1 MNSVFRLPSAAFAL
15 AAVSLAP
22 SAVVAFTPPDG
33 VFVESNGTLRV
44 SDAIVRFEV
53 AASDWTFFHND
64 KWGDV
69 ERAETEDILR
79 FRASFG
85 FGGEHGHD
93 RVPCEVEET
102 LRRTDPETLRVEVH
116 WRFKKSV
123 RTNAVFAGVHF
134 KFPISDFSID
144 GGPFAVP
151 SVFQSPVVRPRAP
164 ALAFST
170 TLRGGWRLDVS
181 GDLSLQ
187 LQDNRFWTGDTLS
200 ARIHSPESDGKV
212 RDTAL
217 AFSLHVSP
225 AGAVPLQLAE
235 KPRELLPCPGA
246 FDDLPGRIEIL
257 GFPFMVDNAAA
268 VADESGEASAIEL
281 LHAADWARQAGNL
294 FPRGVPVGRI
304 IVKWTDGGEPAL
316 IDVGAETD
324 VGHWADDGVSFPNA
338 SPAWTGG
345 GATLYASSFA
355 IPGAAPGRRI
365 ARVAFEKTH
374 PAATWFVAAATL
386 SSRLVAFPSGSG
398 SPRRDEEGPR
408 WARLDWQRNVAAGSA
423 LDFSF
428 IADSLAPAGRDG
440 FVTTTPDGFF
450 SFERAPD
457 RRVRFHGVNLCGDA
471 LFLEHWAADNLVET
485 LRRTGYNA
493 LRIHHHDA
501 KLVRDDAK
509 TSLELD
515 SERLEKLDYLIAVCK
530 KGGLYITTDLH
541 VGRPF
546 RPADGIDC
554 DDPETL
560 RNVKG
565 LLPVSEKA
573 RKNLK
578 AFARLWLGHVNPY
591 TGLALKDDP
600 VLATLS
606 LVNEEMLELAW
617 GRSPELASRYRVRFA
632 KWKAD
637 NGLPPDDE
645 SSFGNFLNVVQRAL
659 LSELA
664 DFAKT
669 ELGVRCPIVPT
680 ASETGAR
687 YTRERT
693 IGDAMD
699 LHAYFSHPQFPERPW
714 CTPIRMSTRSP
725 VREAGDPLRK
735 KFPDRVTGKPLTISE
750 ICYCYPSPHR
760 MQGAPLLGACAGMQ
774 GWGGLWRYVW
784 SHSAERCVGLEPPM
798 VFDAAVDPFQQL
810 GDRIVAAL
818 FARGDMAPSTNR
830 LSWCVRDGGGDFP
843 DALREAGL
851 RAAVGCHL
859 PGANLPAGVREW
871 SSGDG
876 LPPSDPRFRLDPENG
891 TFAVVTPCTE
901 ALALERGNLAGDAL
915 AVSDADRECVVA
927 AISRDGA
934 SLRES
939 GDILLLH
946 LTNLSATGAQWDDDA
961 TIRSWGGF
969 PLLVE
974 RGSAHISL
982 AADGPRHVK
991 VLTADGKPVSEVPA
1005 TFENG
1010 RVSFVADIS
1019 ANLEVSRICY
1029 EILK

>member
-1 MNSVFRLPSAAFAL
+1 MNAVFRLPSAAFAL
-15 AAVSLAP
+15 AAVSLVLSDA
-22 SAVVAFTPPDG
+22 VAFTPPDG

-44 SDAIVRFEV
+44 SDAMVRFEV

-79 FRASFG
+79 FRASFS
-85 FGGEHGHD
+85 FGGEHDHD

-102 LRRTDPETLRVEVH
+102 LRRTGPETLRVEAH
-116 WRFKKSV
+116 WRFKNPV
-123 RTNAVFAGVHF
+123 RPNAVFAGLQF
-134 KFPISDFSID
+134 KFPITDLSID
-144 GGPFAVP
+144 GEPFAVP
-151 SVFQSPVVRPRAP
+151 SVFQSPVVRLRAP
-164 ALAFST
+164 ALALST

-200 ARIHSPESDGKV
+200 ARIHSPESGGEV
-212 RDTAL
+212 LETAL
-217 AFSLHVSP
+217 AFNLRVSP
-225 AGAVPLQLAE
+225 PGAVPLPLAGR
-235 KPRELLPCPGA
+235 PGGDLPCAGA
-246 FDDLPGRIEIL
+246 LAGLPERMEIL
-257 GFPFMVDNAAA
+257 GFPFVRDNGAAA
-268 VADESGEASAIEL
+268 TNDLGEASAVEL

-294 FPRGVPVGRI
+294 FPRGAPVGRI
-304 IVKWTDGGEPAL
+304 IVEWTDGGTPAR

-324 VGHWADDGVSFPNA
+324 VGHWADDGVAFSNA

-398 SPRRDEEGPR
+398 RPRWDEEGPR
-408 WARLDWQRNVAAGSA
+408 WARLDWKRKVVAGSA

-450 SFERAPD
+450 SFEQAPEK
-457 RRVRFHGVNLCGDA
+457 RVRFHGVNLCGDA

-515 SERLEKLDYLIAVCK
+515 PERLEKLDYLIAACK

-546 RPADGIDC
+546 RPGDGMDC
-554 DDPETL
+554 DDTETL

-573 RKNLK
+573 RENLK
-578 AFARLWLGHVNPY
+578 AFARAWLGHVNPY

-617 GRSPELASRYRVRFA
+617 GRSPELASRYRALFA
-632 KWKAD
+632 KWKAGR
-637 NGLPPDDE
+637 GLPPDDE
-645 SSFGNFLNVVQRAL
+645 SSFNNFLDEVQCAL
-659 LSELA
+659 LRELA
-664 DFAKT
+664 DFVKID
-669 ELGVRCPIVPT
+669 LGVRCPIVPT

-735 KFPDRVTGKPLTISE
+735 KFPDRVTGKPLIISE

-760 MQGAPLLGACAGMQ
+760 TQGAPLLGACAGMQ

-843 DALREAGL
+843 DALRAAGL

-859 PGANLPAGVREW
+859 SGAALPAGVREW
-871 SSGDG
+871 SPGDG
-876 LPPSDPRFRLDPENG
+876 LSPSDPRFRLDPENG
-891 TFAVVTPCTE
+891 TFAAVTSCTE
-901 ALALERGNLAGDAL
+901 ALALERGDLAGDAL
-915 AVSDADRECVVA
+915 AVSDANRECVIA

-934 SLRES
+934 PLRES

-974 RGSAHISL
+974 RGSVRISL
-982 AADGPRHVK
+982 ATDGPRRVEA
-991 VLTADGKPVSEVPA
+991 LDADGNPAGVVPV

-1010 RVSFVADIS
+1010 RVSFLADVSAFPCGVVAYR
-1019 ANLEVSRICY
+1019 LQR
-1029 EILK
+1029 